1 MEVMIVILIIGVLT
15 AIAVPQ
21 FMHARGRSLQ
31 RTCIVN
37 LRKIADA
44 KEVFAQEQK
53 KPDGWSVA
61 MKDIYPVYVR
71 GAKPPTCPAGG
82 SYTVGSVGTDPT
94 CSYVDAVYPHEL

>member
-1 MEVMIVILIIGVLT
+1 MIVILIIGVLT

-44 KEVFAQEQK
+44 KEVFAQEHK
-53 KPDGWSVA
+53 KPDGWPVA
-61 MKDIYPVYVR
+61 MTDIYPEYLR
-71 GAKPPTCPAGG
+71 GATQPTCPAGG
-82 SYTVGSVGTDPT
+82 TYTVGAVGVDPE
-94 CSYVDAVYPHEL
+94 CSHVDATYPHQL